1 MKRKRRALRTK
12 KIVKQEEKKEG
23 RIKKSSKDV
32 LPVMDMSTKEV
43 KIQNVQENQVKTYKT
58 ITKIPENAKRLCI
71 NKFKIEEKEGR
82 REKVKI
88 GEFFIYEHAESD
100 QEESQEDDQA
110 VSLEICRGVDQ
121 TKEILVEKKEERD
134 RNFNIF
140 DSAISLD
147 SKNKIFFSNKD
158 QLKEGLFNK
167 NKEVNANN
175 IFQYNASSIKSRVGV
190 YEELN
195 NYNFTDINKTQ
206 FSNENFQ
213 KNISLNLKD
222 QLHNDG
228 FESTQILHKG
238 NDFEPQ
244 EKNTQ
249 IIFEG
254 QLNNT
259 AFQGEPSKTAEI
271 FNVLRPQII
280 EEENLFQKEDDSFNF
295 QLSNE
300 YLNYCKE
307 NNITPRN
314 KKPLTKPCNI
324 CGNSHLE
331 KYEIMKF
338 TTFSD
343 FLKILYKSINLSP
356 NESYLT
362 IQTESNFINALI
374 SNRKYLE
381 DPLHV
386 EKLKRDFSK
395 IKEDFQNGTIKQE
408 NNFKRT
414 KRICHVC
421 LSEKLS
427 QENGMN
433 DLLDS
438 VIEEDE
444 KAELDLVKKEE
455 ILRNINT
462 FMIPIQK
469 IKQEEEGEN
478 DAERKFFNIFDYIFG
493 KKKFNSEVM
502 KLAVSSSNNSS
513 DDSSIRNCKNAPRES
528 KFSMPRSSKEISQFN
543 NLKFLNDMSKN
554 QEKLKLNPKKFKEV
568 EPEKF
573 YSLLAKAVFQYSTFQ
588 SLSTYNNLIINI
600 SFFLL
605 EQYLTEYSEIISK
618 REESALIIKESLEK
632 IQNSLPQSQNEINN
646 YEDRFNFLNKISND
660 SSNTIDSLHKQNSES
675 SKLLCILKDVLADMK
690 TQCANISGIQST
702 D

>member
-1 MKRKRRALRTK
+1 
-12 KIVKQEEKKEG
+12 
-23 RIKKSSKDV
+23 
-32 LPVMDMSTKEV
+32 MDMSTKEI
-43 KIQNVQENQVKTYKT
+43 KIQNVEENQVKTYKT

-100 QEESQEDDQA
+100 QDESQEDDKA
-110 VSLEICRGVDQ
+110 VSLEICRGVDH

-147 SKNKIFFSNKD
+147 SKNKIFFSNND

-175 IFQYNASSIKSRVGV
+175 IFQSKANSIKSRVGV

-213 KNISLNLKD
+213 KNISLKVKE
-222 QLHNDG
+222 QLHNDE
-228 FESTQILHKG
+228 FESRPDLQKG
-238 NDFEPQ
+238 NYLEPQ
-244 EKNTQ
+244 EKNQ
-249 IIFEG
+249 QLIFEG
-254 QLNNT
+254 QLTNT
-259 AFQGEPSKTAEI
+259 AFQGDPSKTAEI
-271 FNVLRPQII
+271 FNLQRTQII
-280 EEENLFQKEDDSFNF
+280 EEENLYQKVDDSFNF
-295 QLSNE
+295 QPSNE
-300 YLNYCKE
+300 DLNYCKE
-307 NNITPRN
+307 NNTTPRN

-362 IQTESNFINALI
+362 IQTESNLINAQI

-386 EKLKRDFSK
+386 EKLKTDFSK
-395 IKEDFQNGTIKQE
+395 IKEDFQNGIIKQE

-469 IKQEEEGEN
+469 IKQDGEN
-478 DAERKFFNIFDYIFG
+478 DAETNFFNIFDYIFG
-493 KKKFNSEVM
+493 KKKFNAEVM

-513 DDSSIRNCKNAPRES
+513 DDSSIRNCKNEPRES
-528 KFSMPRSSKEISQFN
+528 KFSLPRSTKEIPIFN

-568 EPEKF
+568 ELENF

-605 EQYLTEYSEIISK
+605 EQYITEYSEVISK
-618 REESALIIKESLEK
+618 REESTLIIKESLEK

-646 YEDRFNFLNKISND
+646 YEDRFNFQNKISKD

-675 SKLLCILKDVLADMK
+675 SKLLSILKDVLAEMK

-702 D
+702 DKIVDFKNRKCT